1 MDQTLAF
8 RGQARLGA
16 PAGDPIADARDLLRR
31 AARLPYQ
38 AAHANAWSRR
48 FRRLATDA
56 RRAIAAH
63 VLRYERSD
71 SPTAAAVEAAP
82 HLLPAVRRD
91 FEEHIEL
98 LRRSYDLVV
107 EAEGLD
113 SPTIWT
119 MVELGEQAMLL
130 SRALDRHHN
139 RVLTI
144 VHEANQ
150 RDIGGE
156 AG

>member
-1 MDQTLAF
+1 MAF
-8 RGQARLGA
+8 RGQGRPGA
-16 PAGDPIADARDLLRR
+16 PGGDPIAEARDLLRR

-56 RRAIAAH
+56 RRAVAAH

-71 SPTAAAVEAAP
+71 SPTAVAAEVAP
-82 HLLPAVRRD
+82 RLLPAVRRES
-91 FEEHIEL
+91 EEHVEL

-107 EAEGLD
+107 EAEGAQ
-113 SPTIWT
+113 SPGIWT

-130 SRALDRHHN
+130 AGALERHHN
-139 RVLTI
+139 RLLTL